1 MVYKIAYL
9 EDLDAG
15 SIKRNVEQQEF
26 DVTHIEPQGSFE
38 ETLSLIQDV
47 NADLL
52 LMDFRL
58 HAGVAN
64 FNAPPFAQ
72 FFRSQVI
79 DDGASLPIV
88 LISSEN
94 NIRDY
99 YRDYTSFDLFDFAV
113 DKETFLSNT
122 SKYCGLFKELIDSYR
137 RLRILQTA
145 GQPVDVA
152 VAVMNVPDTLLRRVD
167 RRLLDMLSMD
177 KYQNDPFM
185 LSGLLLSSFVKP
197 IGPLIGSD
205 VLSARLG
212 VSKTSPGWEVLL
224 ELLDDFIYRGLYSGT
239 YPRWWSQG
247 VEVWWKQHFPSAPV
261 LRRLT
266 SRERCRLISEKFGLD
281 NLIELEKLPLSN
293 SNRLWTICAGSF
305 EPLDPIDGFEIARD
319 VSNSPWLDM
328 NLYSFDFLVNH
339 GGAEILKELK
349 EQERERYLQKV
360 KEA

>member
-1 MVYKIAYL
+1 MAYKIAYL

-15 SIKRNVEQQEF
+15 SIKRNVEQQGF

-38 ETLSLIQDV
+38 DTLSLIQSV

-79 DDGASLPIV
+79 DDGASLPIA

-122 SKYCGLFKELIDSYR
+122 PKYCCLFKELIDSYR
-137 RLRILQTA
+137 LLGALQSA
-145 GQPVDVA
+145 DQPID
-152 VAVMNVPDTLLRRVD
+152 VAVMNVPDALLRRVD

-177 KYQNDPFM
+177 KYQDDPFM

-212 VSKTSPGWEVLL
+212 VSKGSQGWEVLQG
-224 ELLDDFIYRGLYSGT
+224 LLDDFIYRGLYSGT
-239 YPRWWSQG
+239 YRRWWSQG
-247 VEVWWKQHFPSAPV
+247 VEVWWKQHFPSEPV

-266 SRERCRLISEKFGLD
+266 SRERCQLISEKFELD
-281 NLIELEKLPLSN
+281 NLVELDKLPLSN

-319 VSNSPWLDM
+319 VSNSPWLDI
-328 NLYSFDFLVNH
+328 NLYSFDFLVNQ
-339 GGAEILKELK
+339 GTPEILKELK
-349 EQERERYLQKV
+349 EQERERFLQKA

>member
-15 SIKRNVEQQEF
+15 SIKRNVEQQGF
-26 DVTHIEPQGSFE
+26 DVTHVEPQDSFE
-38 ETLSLIQDV
+38 STLSLIQSID
-47 NADLL
+47 ADLL

-79 DDGASLPIV
+79 DNGKSVPIA

-113 DKETFLSNT
+113 DKETFLKNT
-122 SKYCGLFKELIDSYR
+122 PKYCSLFKELIDSYQLLGHMQSEER
-137 RLRILQTA
+137 
-145 GQPVDVA
+145 PVDVA
-152 VAVMNVPDTLLRRVD
+152 VINVPEALHRRVD

-212 VSKTSPGWEVLL
+212 VSKSSEGWKELQG
-224 ELLDDFIYRGLYSGT
+224 LLDDFVYQGLYSGT
-239 YPRWWSQG
+239 YRRWWSLG
-247 VEVWWKQHFPSAPV
+247 VDAWWKLHFPSGQS

-266 SRERCRLISEKFGLD
+266 SRERCQLIGEKFKLD
-281 NLIELEKLPLSN
+281 NLTELERQPLS
-293 SNRLWTICAGSF
+293 SSDRLWTICAGNGA
-305 EPLDPIDGFEIARD
+305 PLDPIDGFEIAKD
-319 VSNSPWLDM
+319 VSSSPWLEPA
-328 NLYSFDFLVNH
+328 LYSFDFLVNQ
-339 GGAEILKELK
+339 GTPEVLKELK
-349 EQERERYLQKV
+349 EQERERFLQKV
-360 KEA
+360 KEM